1 MRGANHRNCRTPS
14 EDQSAKAD
22 VVVGFDSEWVDASH
36 ADDGIRPNASNRIL
50 SWQLYLVS
58 SSGACALLVEAKGG
72 DKSSRR
78 GLKPLL
84 GMVVRKAIRE
94 GIIPSPPDVIHLA
107 AHFSRADLSTLRDF
121 AKLKRR
127 FSAVRRTYATTM
139 KPLVLGILTD
149 EGPARV
155 SVRLVDTMLIAP
167 TGASLALLGATL
179 GVPKVDLPQGYS
191 KARMDVFKQQKPE
204 EFARYALADA
214 EIAAR
219 WAVRVFSLVRAEMG
233 VSRSFPTLGS
243 VGVAMIEDEITRLG
257 TDVNAFFGRE
267 KRLRGPPSPLPILVG
282 KLEFAAQCYHGGRN
296 EAFAVGFSPAG
307 REVFD
312 LDLCGAYT
320 TAMALISVPNWPT
333 ARYTNSLSELTTIG
347 ALAFAHVRFSFPN
360 ETRIPSLPVRAS
372 SGRGLIY
379 PLTGSSWCTGP
390 ELIVA
395 LNQGASIE
403 VLQGLRIDFV
413 PNSSR
418 PFEKF
423 ARKISRIRKD
433 AKSRGDQVL
442 DSLAKEV
449 GNSAY
454 GKIAQAVAGQRSI
467 PDDVDIRR
475 VFDVET
481 ETMCELGPSRISQ
494 PMLAA
499 FITGAVR
506 AMVCE
511 ALARIHTDHWIGSVT
526 TDGFLSTAAVETID
540 QSGPIARSFSEARMR
555 ISPEDPKLWE
565 LKHHEYQVFV
575 FKTRGAVS
583 RSLHN
588 TKPLLARAGN
598 RLGKFDSPT
607 DEVAAFWKLLCDR
620 TYETRIEQKSLI
632 PLRAQHLKDADLV
645 PVIRE
650 VRVNMDYDFKR
661 NPVDAHDDEWL
672 LTAQTIPWDTVEDFE
687 KARDDL
693 EAWKKSQR
701 RVLKT
706 RSDYDA
712 MISWAENISARRAAG
727 VKSGNSLGPL
737 TAAFLRIVAV
747 GAFDVAPGTDDE
759 LERVMTALCGIDVS
773 RSRIS
778 NARRRGRDPEQMREC
793 FGAIP
798 ATDEGFIRRLYR
810 TRPEVLRRALL
821 PLLNPQSAAIRRLEE
836 ILAEEDEAELAR
848 SKVEWLE
855 RFHNAVRDD
864 ALIAEFGT

>member
-1 MRGANHRNCRTPS
+1 
-14 EDQSAKAD
+14 
-22 VVVGFDSEWVDASH
+22 
-36 ADDGIRPNASNRIL
+36 
-50 SWQLYLVS
+50 
-58 SSGACALLVEAKGG
+58 
-72 DKSSRR
+72 
-78 GLKPLL
+78 
-84 GMVVRKAIRE
+84 MVVRKAIWE
-94 GIIPSPPDVIHLA
+94 GVIPSPTDVIHLA

-139 KPLVLGILTD
+139 KPLVLRIFTD

-167 TGASLALLGATL
+167 AGASLALLGETL
-179 GVPKVDLPQGYS
+179 GVPKVDLPHGYS

-204 EFARYALADA
+204 EFERYALADA

-219 WAVRVFSLVRAEMG
+219 WAASVFSLARAEMG

-243 VGVAMIEDEITRLG
+243 VGVAMIADEISRLG
-257 TDVNAFFGRE
+257 CDVNAFFGRE
-267 KRLRGPPSPLPILVG
+267 KRLRAPPSPLPILVG
-282 KLEFAAQCYHGGRN
+282 ELEFAAQCYHGGRN
-296 EAFAVGFSPAG
+296 EAFALGFSPAG

-312 LDLCGAYT
+312 IDLCGAYT
-320 TAMALISVPNWPT
+320 TAMALISVPNWST

-347 ALAFAHVRFSFPN
+347 ALAFAHVRFSFLD

-379 PLTGSSWCTGP
+379 PLTGLSWCTGP

-413 PNSSR
+413 PNSPR
-418 PFEKF
+418 PFEEF

-454 GKIAQAVAGQRSI
+454 GKIAQAVAAQRSI

-481 ETMCELGPSRISQ
+481 QTMCELGPSRISQ

-540 QSGPIARSFSEARMR
+540 QSGPIARSFSEARIR

-565 LKHHEYQVFV
+565 LKPYGWEG
-575 FKTRGAVS
+575 RG
-583 RSLHN
+583 LKKIHFFGGL
-588 TKPLLARAGN
+588 PAGN
-598 RLGKFDSPT
+598 Q
-607 DEVAAFWKLLCDR
+607 LC
-620 TYETRIEQKSLI
+620 
-632 PLRAQHLKDADLV
+632 
-645 PVIRE
+645 
-650 VRVNMDYDFKR
+650 F
-661 NPVDAHDDEWL
+661 
-672 LTAQTIPWDTVEDFE
+672 
-687 KARDDL
+687 
-693 EAWKKSQR
+693 
-701 RVLKT
+701 
-706 RSDYDA
+706 
-712 MISWAENISARRAAG
+712 SATTT
-727 VKSGNSLGPL
+727 SG
-737 TAAFLRIVAV
+737 
-747 GAFDVAPGTDDE
+747 D
-759 LERVMTALCGIDVS
+759 
-773 RSRIS
+773 
-778 NARRRGRDPEQMREC
+778 
-793 FGAIP
+793 
-798 ATDEGFIRRLYR
+798 
-810 TRPEVLRRALL
+810 
-821 PLLNPQSAAIRRLEE
+821 
-836 ILAEEDEAELAR
+836 
-848 SKVEWLE
+848 
-855 RFHNAVRDD
+855 
-864 ALIAEFGT
+864 

>member
-1 MRGANHRNCRTPS
+1 MRTTGTAVCARRART
-14 EDQSAKAD
+14 DQPKLE

-36 ADDGIRPNASNRIL
+36 EDDGIPPHASNRIL
-50 SWQLYLVS
+50 SWQLYLLS

-72 DKSSRR
+72 EKSSRR
-78 GLKPLL
+78 RLDTLL
-84 GMVVRKAIRE
+84 GMIVRKAIYE
-94 GIIPSPPDVIHLA
+94 GIIPSPPAVIHLA

-121 AKLKRR
+121 AKLKRK
-127 FSAVRRTYATTM
+127 FSAVRRTYVTTM
-139 KPLVLGILTD
+139 KPLVLSIHTD

-167 TGASLALLGATL
+167 AGASLALLGATL
-179 GVPKVDLPQGYS
+179 GVPKVDLPHGYS

-204 EFARYALADA
+204 EFERYALADA

-219 WAVRVFSLVRAEMG
+219 WAARVFSLVRAEMG
-233 VSRSFPTLGS
+233 VSRSFPTLGN
-243 VGVAMIEDEITRLG
+243 VGVAMIEDEIARLG
-257 TDVNAFFGRE
+257 YNVNAFFGRE

-320 TAMALISVPNWPT
+320 TAMALISVPNWST

-347 ALAFAHVRFSFPN
+347 ALAFAHVRFSFPD

-413 PNSSR
+413 PNSPR
-418 PFEKF
+418 PFEEF

-481 ETMCELGPSRISQ
+481 ETMRELGPSRISQ

-540 QSGPIARSFSEARMR
+540 QSGPIARSFSEARRR
-555 ISPEDPKLWE
+555 ISPDDPKLWE
-565 LKHHEYQVFV
+565 LKHSEGQVFV
-575 FKTRGAVS
+575 LKTRGAVS
-583 RSLHN
+583 CSLHN
-588 TKPLLARAGN
+588 TKSTSCEGW
-598 RLGKFDSPT
+598 KSPGRK
-607 DEVAAFWKLLCDR
+607 VRFVDR
-620 TYETRIEQKSLI
+620 RGCGI
-632 PLRAQHLKDADLV
+632 
-645 PVIRE
+645 
-650 VRVNMDYDFKR
+650 
-661 NPVDAHDDEWL
+661 
-672 LTAQTIPWDTVEDFE
+672 
-687 KARDDL
+687 L
-693 EAWKKSQR
+693 EAC
-701 RVLKT
+701 
-706 RSDYDA
+706 
-712 MISWAENISARRAAG
+712 ARQD
-727 VKSGNSLGPL
+727 
-737 TAAFLRIVAV
+737 I
-747 GAFDVAPGTDDE
+747 
-759 LERVMTALCGIDVS
+759 
-773 RSRIS
+773 
-778 NARRRGRDPEQMREC
+778 RD
-793 FGAIP
+793 
-798 ATDEGFIRRLYR
+798 T
-810 TRPEVLRRALL
+810 
-821 PLLNPQSAAIRRLEE
+821 
-836 ILAEEDEAELAR
+836 
-848 SKVEWLE
+848 
-855 RFHNAVRDD
+855 H
-864 ALIAEFGT
+864 

>member
-1 MRGANHRNCRTPS
+1 
-14 EDQSAKAD
+14 
-22 VVVGFDSEWVDASH
+22 
-36 ADDGIRPNASNRIL
+36 
-50 SWQLYLVS
+50 
-58 SSGACALLVEAKGG
+58 
-72 DKSSRR
+72 
-78 GLKPLL
+78 
-84 GMVVRKAIRE
+84 
-94 GIIPSPPDVIHLA
+94 
-107 AHFSRADLSTLRDF
+107 
-121 AKLKRR
+121 
-127 FSAVRRTYATTM
+127 
-139 KPLVLGILTD
+139 VLGILTD

-155 SVRLVDTMLIAP
+155 SVRLVDTMLIAAA
-167 TGASLALLGATL
+167 GASLALLGATL
-179 GVPKVDLPQGYS
+179 GVPKVDLPRGYS

-320 TAMALISVPNWPT
+320 TAMALISVPNWST

-360 ETRIPSLPVRAS
+360 EPRIPSLPVRAS

-390 ELIVA
+390 EQIVA
-395 LNQGASIE
+395 MNQGASIE
-403 VLQGLRIDFV
+403 VLQGLRIDFA
-413 PNSSR
+413 PNSPR
-418 PFEKF
+418 PFEEF

-467 PDDVDIRR
+467 PDDVDSRR

-481 ETMCELGPSRISQ
+481 DMMIELGPSRISQ

-540 QSGPIARSFSEARMR
+540 QSGPIARSFSEARIR
-555 ISPEDPKLWE
+555 ISPDDPKLWE
-565 LKHHEYQVFV
+565 LKHHEDQVFV
-575 FKTRGAVS
+575 IKTRGAIS

-588 TKPLLARAGN
+588 TNPLLARAGN
-598 RLGKFDSPT
+598 RLKFDSPT
-607 DEVAAFWKLLCDR
+607 DEVAAFGSFCA
-620 TYETRIEQKSLI
+620 TGHTRHALNKN
-632 PLRAQHLKDADLV
+632 HLFRCV
-645 PVIRE
+645 HSI
-650 VRVNMDYDFKR
+650 
-661 NPVDAHDDEWL
+661 
-672 LTAQTIPWDTVEDFE
+672 
-687 KARDDL
+687 
-693 EAWKKSQR
+693 
-701 RVLKT
+701 
-706 RSDYDA
+706 
-712 MISWAENISARRAAG
+712 
-727 VKSGNSLGPL
+727 
-737 TAAFLRIVAV
+737 
-747 GAFDVAPGTDDE
+747 
-759 LERVMTALCGIDVS
+759 
-773 RSRIS
+773 
-778 NARRRGRDPEQMREC
+778 
-793 FGAIP
+793 
-798 ATDEGFIRRLYR
+798 
-810 TRPEVLRRALL
+810 
-821 PLLNPQSAAIRRLEE
+821 
-836 ILAEEDEAELAR
+836 
-848 SKVEWLE
+848 
-855 RFHNAVRDD
+855 
-864 ALIAEFGT
+864 